1 MGAGAGVPLERAEG
15 LLGEGKEGGAGAGKG
30 RSAPPGRAGPGRAV
44 GDFRCPVAA
53 GSGSAGAGAAPE
65 GRLSPVCGGERG
77 GGGGGWK
84 PREAGPEG

>member
-15 LLGEGKEGGAGAGKG
+15 LLGEGKEGGG
-30 RSAPPGRAGPGRAV
+30 PGPARAALRPRAGPGRAV

-77 GGGGGWK
+77 GV
-84 PREAGPEG
+84 EAEGSRA